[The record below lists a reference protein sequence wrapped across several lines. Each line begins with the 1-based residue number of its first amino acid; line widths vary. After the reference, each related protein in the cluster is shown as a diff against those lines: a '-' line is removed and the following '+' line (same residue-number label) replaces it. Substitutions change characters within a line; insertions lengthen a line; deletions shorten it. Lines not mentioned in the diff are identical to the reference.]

1 MDSIIIIAIPS
12 IILMILLASFKEK
25 KNTFENFIIGAKNGM
40 MTVVEIFPT
49 LVGLFVAVIMLRV
62 SGILNIVINLFHPIF
77 TLVGIPSEIL
87 PVAILRPISG
97 SSALAIGTEIM
108 KQYGIDSNIGLII
121 STMLGSTETTI
132 YAISVYTKGKYYKN
146 AWRVLVIALF
156 GDFIAVLLSVYLSKF
171 LS

>member
-1 MDSIIIIAIPS
+1 M
-12 IILMILLASFKEK
+12 
-25 KNTFENFIIGAKNGM
+25 
-40 MTVVEIFPT
+40 
-49 LVGLFVAVIMLRV
+49 LFR

>member
-49 LVGLFVAVIMLRV
+49 LVGLFVAVIM
-62 SGILNIVINLFHPIF
+62 FHPIF